1 MKNGELINEDL
12 HRTLECKYCKLEI
25 LWKLA
30 GKRKV
35 LSILREEAKGHPYP
49 HAATVIQLLKV
60 LRGIQF
66 QDWKQKYQA

>member
-1 MKNGELINEDL
+1 MQIQVGNAVEVGLQKKSPKPL
-12 HRTLECKYCKLEI
+12 
-25 LWKLA
+25 
-30 GKRKV
+30 RK
-35 LSILREEAKGHPYP
+35 EAKDNSHP

>member
-1 MKNGELINEDL
+1 MQ
-12 HRTLECKYCKLEI
+12 I
-25 LWKLA
+25 LQVGNPVEVGLQ
-30 GKRKV
+30 KR
-35 LSILREEAKGHPYP
+35 SPEYLREEAKDHPYP